1 MKCLMVR
8 GVLSGWSGAH
18 NPSYT
23 EAQIAAGTE
32 PTTTWALTSF
42 AGICRGYALGYGA
55 VYMNDGTADSFLG
68 WMNYAGNPSA
78 KPLMQHLENMLDVAS
93 DFSRGTRF
101 LALTD
106 TTTDDKS
113 PFNSDAGA
121 QSWSQLL
128 DYLSKSYTVNRA
140 TITGLESGELRY
152 SGDKSYFNQFRG
164 VILLLQ
170 GDGTGV
176 SDVMAETIAA
186 AFAQGVPFVVLQRD
200 ALHGAQSFDKIFA
213 SLALANADSTWAHFD
228 ATSLTYNAGT
238 LGTEEALTQTSL
250 SQYPMFYT
258 GAASFKLTNEN
269 LAKTA
274 LDGYAGDW
282 YFCSCSEEPVLDEPD
297 DVNDVIESKTGYF
310 GSDQLFT
317 RTFDVSATILKPEDW
332 RSTLPEGA
340 LKFDWWGN
348 WDEPKRS
355 QRLVHVQSCGLKYSG
370 DASTVAQSLFSYR
383 GVTYSGYRSYN
394 ILVIDRITGNVTDN
408 RIFDVFDETKPDGAE
423 CAAYLNSLSND
434 VIVFIAC
441 WDEPKRNVIGTQMQD
456 ALLRCGASRTTL
468 RSIQFRSAYI
478 LVGIP
483 GIGAE
488 NGIERYK
495 GEAIDNGDPAAY
507 VSEVF
512 DLKLNA
518 VPALTPVM
526 SDSSGVP
533 HVAAIKGHMD
543 NIVFSLNVVQF
554 LNAGLATDVVQK
566 FIKNVIS
573 TISLGGKPKRI
584 LVATDKISSTYSI
597 TDTSTTG
604 MSDLVPFLEQ
614 LGYEVEVHDIR
625 SYPRAEAS
633 WFSDFC
639 AMILICLDGSPTTRM
654 EPYTDAMMVA
664 VRRGVGL
671 FCIGDSA
678 NMSWNMRF
686 LLNHYDLKNVTQN
699 TYSPSAFDVEF
710 QYQKHG
716 SPLLSGMAGMLSHMP
731 NDYNNGGTLTQCL
744 GYVPVAVSSEKL
756 EIYGYNNLKR
766 TARIRYR
773 KKLDRFDSLRQFKV
787 QGFAKLTDVRFKKL
801 DMSGSD
807 DFWLHFGFPSVEAM
821 DQPNITIGD
830 ATVTENDGSY
840 IFSSRWLD
848 KVISAKEIDP
858 SGKTYPTNSI
868 INTPGNTVIDSVF
881 LKTFG
886 ISGSNHDWNK
896 QRYSWDVTFRFYVP
910 ASGAYLYRFAS
921 DDEGTWWL
929 DGNVIVSN
937 YYNDQS
943 YLQGSISIS
952 AGWHEIRMWWHQ
964 SKSGSSFRKNPEA
977 CALAIHASFAAGY
990 AAYAD
995 VAAQV
1000 PVRLSD
1006 PIAVSRPLTLNYTTV
1021 DGTAVAGKD
1030 YVAASGTLVF
1040 EQGESLKTI
1049 SVPILGDS
1057 KFEDT
1062 EAFTIQLS
1070 NNSRGSIVDPT
1081 GVVTIEDNDP
1091 AAGLV
1096 DRWWIPKGTSR
1107 SFASINPDWGPGKT
1121 LVLYLMDF
1129 HCGATLVNNEFA
1141 AGGYRRVVID
1151 WNANGTKTYYYPT
1164 CPWSGL
1170 INNKAIYQLG
1180 SHPLGIFVKDDGIH
1194 FNWNWEDTTDDASL
1208 AAELPL
1214 PTIGHYFE
1222 ALYIYAYVQDY
1233 GTAAKPDYFWMGGN
1247 VTADGGITP
1256 CEHWRYEAT
1265 KHASCEGVPMSGS
1278 YKPTGLFNGEY
1289 THQLSRD
1296 VLYKIQGRF
1305 YYYGYGAGPLTDY
1318 ICIPT
1323 FVNPPGIKL
1332 LSCSIGAPF
1341 VFEAPSV
1348 TCISGWCS
1356 VTDPEH
1362 RVVSWAVRT
1371 AYLQNGGAP
1380 ILVSKQTDFVVT
1392 QVGNGVGF

>member
-68 WMNYAGNPSA
+68 WMNYAGNPAA

-238 LGTEEALTQTSL
+238 LCTEEALTQTSL

-297 DVNDVIESKTGYF
+297 DVNGVIESKTGYF
-310 GSDQLFT
+310 GSDQLFE

-355 QRLVHVQSCGLKYSG
+355 TNLVHVQSAGLMYG
-370 DASTVAQSLFSYR
+370 GGAYTHALNIRQSLI
-383 GVTYSGYRSYN
+383 TYKGQTYTGGRSYN
-394 ILVIDRITGNVTDN
+394 ILVIDRITGNVNDF
-408 RIFDVFDETKPDGAE
+408 RIFDVFDTAKTACADCAE
-423 CAAYLNSLSND
+423 YLNGLDAD
-434 VIVFIAC
+434 VIAFIVG
-441 WDEPKRNVIGTQMQD
+441 WDEPSGNVVGTVMES
-456 ALLRCGASRTTL
+456 ALLRCGASRATL
-468 RSIQFRSAYI
+468 HKMVYRCAYI

-488 NGIERYK
+488 NGIERYA
-495 GEAIDNGDPAAY
+495 GEIASDPNSY

-518 VPALTPVM
+518 TPALTPVM
-526 SDSSGVP
+526 SDSSGLP
-533 HVAAIKGHMD
+533 HVASIKGHMD
-543 NIVFSLNVVQF
+543 NVVFDMNCVKF
-554 LNAGLATDVVQK
+554 LNAGVVSPIMRK
-566 FIKNVIS
+566 YLSNVFTSIA
-573 TISLGGKPKRI
+573 LGGKPRRVLI
-584 LVATDKISSTYSI
+584 ATDRISGTYSI
-597 TDTSTTG
+597 TDDTASG
-604 MSDLVPFLEQ
+604 MSELIPVIKS
-614 LGYEVEVHDIR
+614 LGFEVDVHDIR
-625 SYPRAEAS
+625 SYPRAEPS
-633 WFSDFC
+633 WFSDYC
-639 AMILICLDGSPTTRM
+639 AITLICLDGTATTRM

-664 VRRGVGL
+664 VRRGIGL
-671 FCIGDSA
+671 LCIGDGADMSR
-678 NMSWNMRF
+678 NMKYVLRY
-686 LLNHYDLKNVTQN
+686 YDLTNTTQVTYNQ
-699 TYSPSAFDVEF
+699 SAFNVAE
-710 QYQKHG
+710 QYAKHG
-716 SPLLSGMAGMLSHMP
+716 SPLLAGLSGLGTAMP
-731 NDYNNGGTLTQCL
+731 NDLNYGGVLTQCL
-744 GYVPVAVSSEKL
+744 GFVPVAVSTEKL

-766 TARIRYR
+766 TARIRYK

-821 DQPNITIGD
+821 DQPDITIGD

-910 ASGAYLYRFAS
+910 ASGEYLYRFAS

-943 YLQGSISIS
+943 YMQGSISIS

-1006 PIAVSRPLTLNYTTV
+1006 PIAVSRPLTVDYQTV

-1030 YVAASGTLVF
+1030 YVATSGTLVF

-1049 SVPILGDS
+1049 TVPIIGDGLPEPS
-1057 KFEDT
+1057 T
-1062 EAFTIQLS
+1062 EAFTVALS
-1070 NNSRGSIVDPT
+1070 NPSRGQILHQQGT
-1081 GVVTIEDNDP
+1081 VTITDNDVSDCSDSWWVYSSNDGGLTSKCP
-1091 AAGLV
+1091 A
-1096 DRWWIPKGTSR
+1096 
-1107 SFASINPDWGPGKT
+1107 WGPGKT
-1121 LVLYLMDF
+1121 IVIYILTYSKGGYGWRPIDYNRIVVDWEVSGTKHYYSDLMDGVINGITLETVGDYTI
-1129 HCGATLVNNEFA
+1129 HVEVNGAGLEFYHGRQGQVEDN
-1141 AGGYRRVVID
+1141 AGSY
-1151 WNANGTKTYYYPT
+1151 ANYV
-1164 CPWSGL
+1164 
-1170 INNKAIYQLG
+1170 
-1180 SHPLGIFVKDDGIH
+1180 F
-1194 FNWNWEDTTDDASL
+1194 
-1208 AAELPL
+1208 
-1214 PTIGHYFE
+1214 
-1222 ALYIYAYVQDY
+1222 AYVHTY
-1233 GTAAKPDYFWMGGN
+1233 GSVPEKPKFISVGSTGQSD
-1247 VTADGGITP
+1247 
-1256 CEHWRYEAT
+1256 
-1265 KHASCEGVPMSGS
+1265 GVPMGGHSFMRGAYQPYYGSDGVGATESGENNFLRQPHIIEHD
-1278 YKPTGLFNGEY
+1278 K
-1289 THQLSRD
+1289 
-1296 VLYKIQGRF
+1296 LYKIVGDF
-1305 YYYGYGAGPLTDY
+1305 YTAYV
-1318 ICIPT
+1318 CIPALPESVDGVT
-1323 FVNPPGIKL
+1323 LHGWGAQMPPTAASSQYVFGMRKIDNPDAWAETSPNLPVLFCLIDKFGSGSSELHTKGAVT
-1332 LSCSIGAPF
+1332 LSRS
-1341 VFEAPSV
+1341 E
-1348 TCISGWCS
+1348 
-1356 VTDPEH
+1356 
-1362 RVVSWAVRT
+1362 
-1371 AYLQNGGAP
+1371 
-1380 ILVSKQTDFVVT
+1380 
-1392 QVGNGVGF
+1392 VGF